1 MKKTFLSWGVSALV
15 IGTLFTSCV
24 AKKKYTEA
32 QNTITDLR
40 EQNALCMQRGDS
52 LNQSLSSL
60 QQSNSDLQRR
70 FDSTSSAYAS
80 TEARLNEYTGL
91 YEKQNT
97 AADQLHQQLH
107 QQLDDLVGAT
117 NIAKSGEK
125 IYVTLPEATL
135 FSSSSTSLSSKG
147 KEIINTLAAA
157 IAQHPDVEVNVA
169 TSAIYGENAMTDN
182 ASAWNNSTSGNNNM
196 SNANNNNSANGNN
209 NTTGNDNAVRS
220 NTSADVNRTS
230 TAKKSTGTKSYS
242 ANHGA
247 HKTSTAKKSSGTK
260 YKSETTRRTMKSNY
274 STRKTP
280 TASSSSVAI
289 ARASAVVSALREN
302 GVQKAGIQVTD
313 PKGQKVFSRKY
324 QVIVSPSADSYYEM
338 MNKTTSQK

>member
-1 MKKTFLSWGVSALV
+1 MKKTFLSWGVYGLV
-15 IGTLFTSCV
+15 LATLFTSCV

-32 QNTITDLR
+32 QNTITELR
-40 EQNALCMQRGDS
+40 EQNALCIQKGDS
-52 LNQSLSSL
+52 LNQSIASL

-80 TEARLNEYTGL
+80 SQGRWNEYTGL
-91 YEKQNT
+91 YEKQST
-97 AADQLHQQLH
+97 AADQLHQALH

-117 NIAKSGEK
+117 NIAKKGEK

-147 KEIINTLAAA
+147 KDIINTLGAA

-169 TSAIYGENAMTDN
+169 TSAIYGDNAMTDN
-182 ASAWNNSTSGNNNM
+182 ASSWNNSTSDKNNP
-196 SNANNNNSANGNN
+196 SAINNPSDNI
-209 NTTGNDNAVRS
+209 NDAA
-220 NTSADVNRTS
+220 TSRPPTV
-230 TAKKSTGTKSYS
+230 KKSTGTKSYS
-242 ANHGA
+242 ANKST

-260 YKSETTRRTMKSNY
+260 YKSETARRTMKSNY
-274 STRKTP
+274 SVKKP

-289 ARASAVVSALREN
+289 ARASAVVSALRDN

-324 QVIVSPSADSYYEM
+324 QVIVSPSNDSYYEM
-338 MNKTTSQK
+338 MEKGTSQK

>member
-1 MKKTFLSWGVSALV
+1 
-15 IGTLFTSCV
+15 V

-32 QNTITDLR
+32 QNTITELR
-40 EQNALCMQRGDS
+40 EQNAMCMQRGDS

-60 QQSNSDLQRR
+60 QQTNSDLQRR

-80 TEARLNEYTGL
+80 SQVRWNEYTGY

-97 AADQLHQQLH
+97 AADQLHQELH
-107 QQLDDLVGAT
+107 TQLDDLVGAT
-117 NIAKSGEK
+117 NIAKTGEK

-169 TSAIYGENAMTDN
+169 TSAIYGDNAMADN
-182 ASAWNNSTSGNNNM
+182 ASSWNNST
-196 SNANNNNSANGNN
+196 NANANADITKSD
-209 NTTGNDNAVRS
+209 NTEKAANYKPASV
-220 NTSADVNRTS
+220 
-230 TAKKSTGTKSYS
+230 KKSTGTKSYS
-242 ANHGA
+242 AN
-247 HKTSTAKKSSGTK
+247 KTSTAKKSSGTK

-274 STRKTP
+274 SAKKP
-280 TASSSSVAI
+280 MVSSSSVAI

-313 PKGQKVFSRKY
+313 PKGQKVFNRKY
-324 QVIVSPSADSYYEM
+324 QVIVSPSNEGYYQM
-338 MNKTTSQK
+338 MEKTSTQK